1 MLIQPQWQAPSVPVL
16 RRAAQGALLCCTSG
30 LSYYC
35 FHYSTLIIR
44 WWRSQRYSSLPVLSY
59 AMLCYAMLSCSFCS
73 ALLCSVLQYHRAL
86 LGAVIQSR
94 SALHHVGIKIVILSV
109 CLSVCLWV
117 FTTRRKEG
125 LYGINDYSRRHLFK
139 HRLSAPLRTT
149 PNQITY
155 LSNV

>member
-1 MLIQPQWQAPSVPVL
+1 MTSTVGASIEESST
-16 RRAAQGALLCCTSG
+16 GCSALLCCTSG

-35 FHYSTLIIR
+35 FHYSTPIIR
-44 WWRSQRYSSLPVLSY
+44 WWRSQRYSSLPLLSY
-59 AMLCYAMLSCSFCS
+59 AMLCYFCSALLCSEQLSS
-73 ALLCSVLQYHRAL
+73 ALLCSVLQRHRAL

-94 SALHHVGIKIVILSV
+94 SALHHVGIKIAILSV